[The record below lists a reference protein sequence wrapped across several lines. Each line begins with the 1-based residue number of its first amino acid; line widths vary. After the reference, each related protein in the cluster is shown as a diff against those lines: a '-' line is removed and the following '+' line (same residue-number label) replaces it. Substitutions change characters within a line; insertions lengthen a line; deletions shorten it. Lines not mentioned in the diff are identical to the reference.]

1 MLRQN
6 SSLTSVC
13 VLYLLILNFSFCISI
28 FAQDSSND
36 EKTVQPKNL
45 KLTDSDESIVDTALD
60 LDGNGS
66 YVEIFDSESINNI
79 LDQVT
84 VSAWIKCTA
93 FPDGSS
99 PIISKTDERDPEFKN
114 RSYFLNLRSDG
125 SIRFATSPKG
135 ESDVKLYSPTNAI
148 ELNTWTHIAGVIDA
162 KNDNIKFFIDGIEV
176 GNRDFMG
183 VKSIYNSKLPLR
195 IGWTQEEVPTH
206 ASVKGLIDEVR
217 VWSIART
224 EADIRSDMVTQLN
237 GDEPG
242 LVGYWKFDEETDG
255 IISDMSPNQN
265 DGKLVGN
272 SKLVDYIRPVSA
284 ISGPEQL
291 EKAAVAYEKLLTRE
305 TNVYEVFR
313 YLAELYIKTK
323 RFSDAE
329 KVYMRALEAD
339 LTQSEHN
346 DAIRALWKLYS
357 DREAVEEFNT
367 LLEELKPKMEGSS
380 VLHELLGD
388 AYKNAGDEQKAEL
401 AYSQWLKIRK
411 SEVDLKNQASEYYE
425 LAVELLNKNIF
436 PETALELA
444 MKAFERESSSNYIV
458 TLAQAFLV
466 NEQYE
471 NAYQLISNIFDM
483 VYLPFVERRLFLRVV
498 KTGKL
503 VKDKD
508 GYVEMLNK
516 LIESMPDNLRS
527 HLNTTF
533 ALAQFY
539 KENGM
544 HDKAQELIHKTGFVA
559 EDAWMVIG
567 PFDNVGGIGYN
578 TEYIPENLPQIDMT
592 AKYDGKYGQVSWQ
605 KHTDEILNGYIGLG
619 KGENRAVGYAF
630 ATVNSPDEREVEFRF
645 DSDDQ
650 GKVWLNGIEVFTHT
664 KTFTAE
670 IDNFIIPVTLNAGKN
685 SILVKVC
692 EESGGWGFY
701 LRITDKNGNPFDD
714 LEIPTSTE
722 K

>member
-6 SSLTSVC
+6 SSFTSVC

-28 FAQDSSND
+28 FAQDSSNG

-45 KLTDSDESIVDTALD
+45 KLTEYDESIVDTALD

-66 YVEIFDSESINNI
+66 YVEINDSESINNI

-84 VSAWIKCTA
+84 VSAWIKCTD
-93 FPDGSS
+93 FPDTSS

-114 RSYFLNLRSDG
+114 RSYFLNLRADG
-125 SIRFATSPKG
+125 SIRFAVSPKG

-217 VWSIART
+217 VWNIARS
-224 EADIRSDMVTQLN
+224 EADIRADMHTQLN

-242 LVGYWKFDEETDG
+242 LVGYWNFDEETDG
-255 IISDMSPNQN
+255 IISDVSPNQN

-305 TNVYEVFR
+305 TNVYEIFR

-329 KVYMRALEAD
+329 KVYLRALEAD

-346 DAIRALWKLYS
+346 DAIRALGQLFIRRGAE
-357 DREAVEEFNT
+357 DELITHLEA
-367 LLEELKPKMEGSS
+367 LRPKMEGSS

-578 TEYIPENLPQIDMT
+578 TEYIPENLPQIDMG
-592 AKYDGKYGQVSWQ
+592 ARYDGKYGQVSWQ
-605 KHTDEILNGYIGLG
+605 KYTDEILNGYIGLG
-619 KGENRAVGYAF
+619 KGENWATGYAF
-630 ATVNSPDEREVEFRF
+630 ATVNSLDEREVEFRF

-692 EESGGWGFY
+692 EETGGWGFY
-701 LRITDKNGNPFDD
+701 LRITDKNGKPFDD